1 MTKLR
6 NSYPEDIA
14 CVLCFPRLFQV
25 SIFLARDSWSIRQ
38 LFVLPVFR
46 VETLGWFTC
55 NSETSAFRVSLCQL
69 LYSTVGRLE
78 EFIVETFRVKPSSD
92 FSRLDFRR
100 TAAGKVEPT
109 SVSAFHRRLLN
120 YTDEFN
126 KRGIGEVQWLF
137 RSNAWYE
144 RRYLAKETETR

>member
-137 RSNAWYE
+137 RSNAWYK

>member
-6 NSYPEDIA
+6 NSYPEAIA

-137 RSNAWYE
+137 RSNAWYK

>member
-1 MTKLR
+1 MSLR
-6 NSYPEDIA
+6 
-14 CVLCFPRLFQV
+14 
-25 SIFLARDSWSIRQ
+25 
-38 LFVLPVFR
+38 
-46 VETLGWFTC
+46 
-55 NSETSAFRVSLCQL
+55 QL

-126 KRGIGEVQWLF
+126 KRGIGEVQ
-137 RSNAWYE
+137 
-144 RRYLAKETETR
+144 